1 MSALTLL
8 QISRPRFWFYLA
20 GPYLLGFLFGGGD
33 FFNPSLLAIS
43 SFFFFLIIAN
53 LYLYGINDL
62 FDRETDALNPKKQTK
77 EHLLQIKEIAVL
89 KLLLFFSLFIT
100 AGFVFF
106 QPNTIAKVLLVAYT
120 LLATFY
126 SAPPFRFKS
135 KPIIDSASNILYA
148 FPGFIAYSA
157 LTGEMVS
164 FSVLLLTLCWT
175 AAMHLYSAI
184 PDIKADKEAGL
195 FTSAILLGKNGS
207 LLTCFLLWSAFSLL
221 VINSGWQYPFVF
233 VTLIYPALPVVIFF
247 SKKDIERIYWYFP
260 YLNSLLGFLAF
271 LSFFTK

>member
-8 QISRPRFWFYLA
+8 RISRPRFWFYLA

-33 FFNPSLLAIS
+33 FFNPSLLAVS
-43 SFFFFLIIAN
+43 CFFFFLTIAN
-53 LYLYGINDL
+53 FYLYGINDL
-62 FDRETDALNPKKQTK
+62 FDRETDALNPKKQNK
-77 EHLLQIKEIAVL
+77 EHLLQTKEIAVL
-89 KLLLFFSLFIT
+89 KFLLFFSLLIT
-100 AGFVFF
+100 AGLVFF
-106 QPNTIAKVLLVAYT
+106 QPNTISKVLLIIYT
-120 LLATFY
+120 ILATFY

-195 FTSAILLGKNGS
+195 YTSAILLGQKVS
-207 LLTCFLLWSAFSLL
+207 LLACFVLWSVFSFL
-221 VINSGWQYPFVF
+221 VISSSWQFPFVF
-233 VTLIYPALPVVIFF
+233 VALIYPALPLFIFF

-260 YLNSLLGFLAF
+260 YLNSLIGFLAF
-271 LSFFTK
+271 FSFFFK